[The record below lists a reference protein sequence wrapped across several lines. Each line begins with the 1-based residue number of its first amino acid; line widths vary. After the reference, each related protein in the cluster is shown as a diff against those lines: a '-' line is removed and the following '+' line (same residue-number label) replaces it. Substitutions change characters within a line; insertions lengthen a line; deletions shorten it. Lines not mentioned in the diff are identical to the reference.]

1 VAQPMA
7 VETVRMPQNAAN
19 RTIDRD
25 RILARRGLRLQYRQP
40 ENRAFRIGDTRT
52 QSSSIGDH
60 FRTGSGS
67 EASATPR
74 SSIRTPI
81 LGQVNLLGARRG
93 SGHLAAPQNWT
104 CAAFLASVG
113 GSPVAC
119 LATGIDG
126 SGQVIRRSVKYR
138 VGGDGSHRR
147 NPEDP
152 VARRVG
158 HSWEVTAPTPCAF
171 PPPSAIRRAAPIT
184 RSEARYR

>member
-1 VAQPMA
+1 MAQPMA

-25 RILARRGLRLQYRQP
+25 RILARRGLRHQYRQP

-81 LGQVNLLGARRG
+81 LGQVNLLGQGEAPATSPRPELALCSSLGQRRRF
-93 SGHLAAPQNWT
+93 SGCLPGHRDRWFRPGDP
-104 CAAFLASVG
+104 AFG
-113 GSPVAC
+113 EIP
-119 LATGIDG
+119 
-126 SGQVIRRSVKYR
+126 RRR
-138 VGGDGSHRR
+138 
-147 NPEDP
+147 
-152 VARRVG
+152 
-158 HSWEVTAPTPCAF
+158 
-171 PPPSAIRRAAPIT
+171 
-184 RSEARYR
+184 